1 MNKNLLKINLL
12 KSYPLKRIRY
22 LKITRSRY
30 IMYIQ
35 EKYGIEIKLLSTTY
49 FHIKLPLILLE
60 VMIMNINH
68 KPSMNVDVE
77 MIGQY
82 GKRRFKQ
89 N

>member
-22 LKITRSRY
+22 LKIMRSRY

-49 FHIKLPLILLE
+49 FHIKLPLILPE
-60 VMIMNINH
+60 VMIMNMNH
-68 KPSMNVDVE
+68 KLLMNDYIK
-77 MIGQY
+77 MIGQC
-82 GKRRFKQ
+82 GKRQFK
-89 N
+89 